1 MENKNIMEKIT
12 FDEIV
17 EANTPTVYKC
27 ETDIE
32 TYIISAKDIISIKPI
47 LNQNDGGGETY
58 VRVEFYDNELCVTNS
73 IYCTKI
79 EQV

>member
-1 MENKNIMEKIT
+1 MSKLKI
-12 FDEIV
+12 
-17 EANTPTVYKC
+17 
-27 ETDIE
+27 
-32 TYIISAKDIISIKPI
+32 IILIYLLTLFIWII
-47 LNQNDGGGETY
+47 GGETY

>member
-1 MENKNIMEKIT
+1 M
-12 FDEIV
+12 
-17 EANTPTVYKC
+17 KC

-32 TYIISAKDIISIKPI
+32 TYIIPAKDIISIKPI
-47 LNQNDGGGETY
+47 LSQNDDGGETY

-79 EQV
+79 EQYK